1 MTIEENI
8 FKQSQINFKKLLPFG
23 FSLQGSDYIY
33 EEKFMNGDFIA
44 RITISPSGLVNGVVY
59 DVANDDIYLP
69 LRVENLNTG
78 YIGQVK
84 DAYEKIL
91 RKIKQA
97 CCLVN
102 LFTQP
107 QSNRLADF
115 IRQKFG
121 DSPDFPWEKYDQFG
135 VFRNPDTNKWYG
147 LIMPIDKKRLTPTAS
162 GQTEIINLKIDD
174 KKIPLLLTQ
183 KGFYPA
189 YHMNKKY
196 WITLILDETLNDE
209 IIFQLITESHTFSE
223 KKSTRK
229 KHLSSG
235 K

>member
-78 YIGQVK
+78 YVGQVK
-84 DAYEKIL
+84 TAYKKIL
-91 RKIKQA
+91 FDIKNH
-97 CCLVN
+97 CCTIYP
-102 LFTQP
+102 FAFA
-107 QSNRLADF
+107 QSKRIAQF
-115 IRQKFG
+115 IFETFG
-121 DSPDFPWEKYDQFG
+121 DVPDFPWKKDERYG
-135 VFRNPDTNKWYG
+135 VFRHPQSKKWYG
-147 LIMPIDKKRLTPTAS
+147 LIMNIDKSKLNSQQS
-162 GQTEIINLKIDD
+162 GETEIINLKIDAQ
-174 KKIPLLLTQ
+174 KIPSLINQ

-196 WITLILDETLNDE
+196 WLTVSLDDTLDDKIIQTLI
-209 IIFQLITESHTFSE
+209 IESHAYSE
-223 KKSTRK
+223 PKTK
-229 KHLSSG
+229 
-235 K
+235 

>member
-78 YIGQVK
+78 YVGQVK

-91 RKIKQA
+91 RTIKQA

-121 DSPDFPWEKYDQFG
+121 DSPDFPWKKYDQFG

-147 LIMPIDKKRLTPTAS
+147 LIMNIDKRKLNSQQS
-162 GQTEIINLKIDD
+162 GETEIINLKIDAQ
-174 KKIPLLLTQ
+174 KIPSLINQ

-196 WITLILDETLNDE
+196 WLTVSLDDTLDDKIIQTLI
-209 IIFQLITESHTFSE
+209 IESHAYSE
-223 KKSTRK
+223 PKTK
-229 KHLSSG
+229 
-235 K
+235 

>member
-1 MTIEENI
+1 
-8 FKQSQINFKKLLPFG
+8 
-23 FSLQGSDYIY
+23 
-33 EEKFMNGDFIA
+33 
-44 RITISPSGLVNGVVY
+44 
-59 DVANDDIYLP
+59 
-69 LRVENLNTG
+69 
-78 YIGQVK
+78 
-84 DAYEKIL
+84 
-91 RKIKQA
+91 
-97 CCLVN
+97 
-102 LFTQP
+102 
-107 QSNRLADF
+107 
-115 IRQKFG
+115 
-121 DSPDFPWEKYDQFG
+121 
-135 VFRNPDTNKWYG
+135 
-147 LIMPIDKKRLTPTAS
+147 MPIDKKRLTPTAS

>member
-78 YIGQVK
+78 YVGQVK

-91 RKIKQA
+91 RTIKQA

-121 DSPDFPWEKYDQFG
+121 DSPDFPWEKYERYG
-135 VFRNPDTNKWYG
+135 VFRHPQSKKWYG
-147 LIMPIDKKRLTPTAS
+147 LIMNIDKSKLNSQQS
-162 GQTEIINLKIDD
+162 GETEIINLKIDAQ
-174 KKIPLLLTQ
+174 KIPSLINQ

-196 WITLILDETLNDE
+196 WLTVSLDDTLDDKIIQTLI
-209 IIFQLITESHTFSE
+209 IESHAYSE
-223 KKSTRK
+223 PKTK
-229 KHLSSG
+229 
-235 K
+235 